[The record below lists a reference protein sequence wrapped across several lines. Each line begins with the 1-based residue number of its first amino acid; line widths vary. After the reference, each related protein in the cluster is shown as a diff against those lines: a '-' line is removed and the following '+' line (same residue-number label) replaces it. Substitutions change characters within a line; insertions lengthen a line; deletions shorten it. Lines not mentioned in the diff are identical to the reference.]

1 MRMATIWSW
10 AVGIVWAIPRMSID
24 QEFLCPVCSWSCPS
38 VSPFFTDVAVYVG
51 HINIARHVDNALMLS
66 LVAEARSRY
75 FASLGYDEDAVEG
88 LATTITDV
96 LWLYKAEAFHGDV
109 LSVEMVADD
118 YNKYGFDLLYRMT
131 RKSDGREIGRGKHGI
146 VFIDLQQRKVARVPP
161 QFRVKADALGN

>member
-1 MRMATIWSW
+1 M
-10 AVGIVWAIPRMSID
+10 PRLML
-24 QEFLCPVCSWSCPS
+24 ELPERFA
-38 VSPFFTDVAVYVG
+38 FATDVTVYVG

-75 FASLGYDEDAVEG
+75 FAALGYDEDAVEG
-88 LATTITDV
+88 LATTIADV
-96 LWLYKAEAFHGDV
+96 LWLYRSEAFQGDV
-109 LSVEMVADD
+109 LSVEMVVDD

-161 QFRVKADALGN
+161 EFRSRADALGT